1 MDSNST
7 EFVKAMDDAFSEY
20 TLEEWGEKLDKEDLI
35 WAPVQNLTEV
45 AQDQQAIASDSFV
58 EIEDPECDEKY
69 RSISAPVK
77 FHNSDDGPK
86 GPAPTLGQHN
96 KEILGEMGF
105 TKEDINKMIKDG
117 IIGKS

>member
-1 MDSNST
+1 
-7 EFVKAMDDAFSEY
+7 MDDAFSEY